1 MTSPPTSRRQLG
13 GQLVKFAAV
22 GVAST
27 VLNVVLFFGFNLAM
41 GEQIAN
47 ILALIIC
54 TAVNTAAN
62 RRFTFGVKTREGAT
76 KVQLQSLVLLVI
88 TWACTAGALWLLTRH
103 DPHSSHAMQSVVQL
117 GGNVI
122 ATVIRFV
129 LLRKWFAPAMSID
142 EAAADALP
150 TELSRVHTGGV
161 TDPAVDSVDEAV
173 RQTSARHQA
182 E

>member
-76 KVQLQSLVLLVI
+76 KVQ
-88 TWACTAGALWLLTRH
+88 
-103 DPHSSHAMQSVVQL
+103 
-117 GGNVI
+117 
-122 ATVIRFV
+122 
-129 LLRKWFAPAMSID
+129 FA
-142 EAAADALP
+142 E
-150 TELSRVHTGGV
+150 SRVAGHHLGV
-161 TDPAVDSVDEAV
+161 HRRGPSGC
-173 RQTSARHQA
+173 
-182 E
+182 

>member
-1 MTSPPTSRRQLG
+1 MTTPPTSRRQLG
-13 GQLVKFAAV
+13 GQLVKFAAI

-41 GEQIAN
+41 GAQLAN

-54 TAVNTAAN
+54 TAINTAAN
-62 RRFTFGVKTREGAT
+62 RRITFGVKTREGAT

-129 LLRKWFAPAMSID
+129 LLRKWFAPAMAID

-150 TELSRVHTGGV
+150 TELSRAHASGTA
-161 TDPAVDSVDEAV
+161 DAAVDSANAAV
-173 RQTSARHQA
+173 RPTSAHHRT